1 MVKEQAF
8 FKLLELHSIA
18 LTADEISKLKKDHSR
33 GGKIA
38 YNDAVHSI
46 NIDLGVA

>member
-8 FKLLELHSIA
+8 FKLLELHNIA
-18 LTADEISKLKKDHSR
+18 LTADEIKKLKKDLSR

-46 NIDLGVA
+46 NIDMDVA